1 MQLNYSRLLSV
12 RITYSNKFYQ
22 LIKVQKD
29 LGLQKGAMYNTHRSL
44 MRVITVFPR
53 KSAHA
58 LVSVHPRISAYS
70 YPSNFKHPS
79 SSLNFLKSRYT
90 WKTSFCRHFFFVSTS
105 LQLNQYKRMISAPSI
120 KYPPSNKHFP
130 PPLLAENLNKRP
142 LKLKLKASFSH

>member
-1 MQLNYSRLLSV
+1 
-12 RITYSNKFYQ
+12 
-22 LIKVQKD
+22 
-29 LGLQKGAMYNTHRSL
+29 MYNTHRSL
-44 MRVITVFPR
+44 NRTGWSPIGSVIMRVITVFPR

-79 SSLNFLKSRYT
+79 SSLNFLKNRYT

-105 LQLNQYKRMISAPSI
+105 LQLNQYKRMIGAPSI
-120 KYPPSNKHFP
+120 KYPPSNKHFL

-142 LKLKLKASFSH
+142 LELKLKASFSR

>member
-1 MQLNYSRLLSV
+1 MQLNYSRLLIV

-29 LGLQKGAMYNTHRSL
+29 IEGCNAYRSL
-44 MRVITVFPR
+44 NRTGWSPIGSVIMRVITLFPR

-130 PPLLAENLNKRP
+130 LPFWPKI
-142 LKLKLKASFSH
+142 